1 MEYSHSTNGKRPIK
15 ISILASLQLVSAFLK
30 ALLESDKSLTV
41 VNVAEDY
48 NKLLESAAEN
58 PPDIALLCLL
68 DDEGC
73 QISFISDLVKRA
85 PEMKIIVLS
94 SPNSNLDQPA
104 SLKLGVRGIVGANQ
118 NIRVLKRAIQQ
129 VFEGG
134 VWLNQRLMDQ
144 LLNGSAPKNGSNGSH
159 HGSRVHDLTKRE
171 IEIIE
176 LVGGGATN
184 KGIAGML
191 TISEATVRHHL
202 SSIYSKLHVEDR
214 LNLAIFAYQT
224 GIVKSGDDSVDRTLE
239 SSVR

>member
-1 MEYSHSTNGKRPIK
+1 MEYSQSSNGKRPIK
-15 ISILASLQLVSAFLK
+15 ISILTSLELVSAFLK
-30 ALLESDKSLTV
+30 ALLESDKSLKV

-48 NKLLESAAEN
+48 KILLETAVEN

-68 DDEGC
+68 DDEGS
-73 QISFISDLVKRA
+73 QIGFISDLVKKA
-85 PEMKIIVLS
+85 PDVKIIVLS

-144 LLNGSAPKNGSNGSH
+144 LLNGSAPKNASAGSH
-159 HGSRVHDLTKRE
+159 NGSRVHDLTKRE

-176 LVGGGATN
+176 LVGYGSTN
-184 KGIAGML
+184 KGIAGTL
-191 TISEATVRHHL
+191 KISEATVRHHL

-224 GIVKSGDDSVDRTLE
+224 GIVKSGE
-239 SSVR
+239 

>member
-1 MEYSHSTNGKRPIK
+1 MEHSHSSRVKRTIN
-15 ISILASLQLVSAFLK
+15 ISVLSSLELVTAFLR
-30 ALLESDKSLTV
+30 ALLESDKSLKV
-41 VNVAEDY
+41 INVAEDHK
-48 NKLLESAAEN
+48 KLLELAVEN

-68 DDEGC
+68 EDEGS
-73 QISFISDLVKRA
+73 QIGFIADLVKRA
-85 PEMKIIVLS
+85 PGVKIIVLS

-159 HGSRVHDLTKRE
+159 SGSRVHDLTKRE
-171 IEIIE
+171 IQIIE
-176 LVGGGATN
+176 LVGFGSTN
-184 KGIAGML
+184 KGIAESL
-191 TISEATVRHHL
+191 SISEATVRHHL
-202 SSIYSKLHVEDR
+202 SSIYSKLQVEDR

-224 GIVKSGDDSVDRTLE
+224 GIVKSADRGTNYVK
-239 SSVR
+239 SADR